1 MTVTAPTPSSPP
13 DVASDADAS
22 PTTVPPS
29 DGPTVRRDQ
38 LGAGPKLVIRSVKL
52 PTPHK
57 GDVRRRLVEAVR
69 VTSRHLAPIGLGM
82 ARKHPASNA
91 EIAVALRKVFDDMGG
106 CFSKFSQLIGS
117 APSLFGD
124 DVTGA
129 FRSTLDNVVPIP
141 FHEVKLAIEDEFG
154 LPMSELFASFE
165 EEPIAAASLAAVH
178 RAHLPD
184 GRMVAVK
191 VLRPDIEYKMA
202 VDLAVMRPLFD
213 FLGHQVAIGVLGEF
227 PSLIS
232 GLEEQL
238 SEEVDLRNEARSMR
252 WFSHLCDA
260 LELDALDIPLPIDGY
275 IGKRVLAMTFID
287 GVPVDHVEAIAA
299 QGIDPAPLV
308 QDCVKAWFA
317 SALCTGAFHGD
328 VHAGNVMVTTEGKLG
343 VLDWGIVGRFDADTQ
358 TFFRRMIEGVLGDES
373 AWPDV
378 WKYTEAAYGPGMQE
392 TLGLTDEQMIQLVRM
407 QIEPL
412 FHRPFGEV
420 KLSDMIVNNET
431 MREMV
436 GADDDQPGAKKGPI
450 AFWRAERAFRRDQRD
465 SGARETSFDR
475 SMFLLGKQLVYFE
488 RYGKLF
494 LPDTPLLWDRTAF
507 ERLLAEDVVVA
518 EVPFE

>member
-1 MTVTAPTPSSPP
+1 MTVTATPPPSPEPVVGFDPTPPIDPAP
-13 DVASDADAS
+13 DRRE
-22 PTTVPPS
+22 P
-29 DGPTVRRDQ
+29 VR
-38 LGAGPKLVIRSVKL
+38 LTHGPKLVIRSVTL
-52 PTPHK
+52 PTPHR
-57 GDVRRRLVEAVR
+57 GDVRRRLGQAAR
-69 VTSRHLAPIGLGM
+69 VTSRRLAPVLVAK
-82 ARKHPASNA
+82 ARKQPVSNA
-91 EIAVALRKVFDDMGG
+91 EIAVALRKMFDDMGG
-106 CFSKFSQLIGS
+106 CFSKFGQLIGS

-124 DVTGA
+124 DVAGA

-141 FHEVKLAIEDEFG
+141 FHEVKLAVEDEFG
-154 LPMSELFASFE
+154 LPMSELFASFDE
-165 EEPIAAASLAAVH
+165 APIAAASLAAVH
-178 RAHLPD
+178 RAVLPD
-184 GRMVAVK
+184 GRTVAVK
-191 VLRPDIEYKMA
+191 VLRPNIEYKMA

-213 FLGHQVAIGVLGEF
+213 FLGHQIAIGVLGEF

-252 WFSHLCDA
+252 WFAHLCES
-260 LELDALDIPLPIDGY
+260 LELDRLDIPLPIDGY
-275 IGKRVLAMTFID
+275 VGKRVIAMTFID
-287 GVPVDHVEAIAA
+287 GVPVDHVEAIEA

-328 VHAGNVMVTTEGKLG
+328 VHAGNVLVTVDGKLG

-392 TLGLTDEQMIQLVRM
+392 TLGLTDDQMIQLVRM

-420 KLSDMIVNNET
+420 RLSDMIVNNEA
-431 MREMV
+431 MRDMV
-436 GADDDQPGAKKGPI
+436 GAGDDQPVTKKGAI
-450 AFWRAERAFRRDQRD
+450 GLWRAERRFRQEQRD

-494 LPDTPLLWDRTAF
+494 LPETPLLWDRTAF